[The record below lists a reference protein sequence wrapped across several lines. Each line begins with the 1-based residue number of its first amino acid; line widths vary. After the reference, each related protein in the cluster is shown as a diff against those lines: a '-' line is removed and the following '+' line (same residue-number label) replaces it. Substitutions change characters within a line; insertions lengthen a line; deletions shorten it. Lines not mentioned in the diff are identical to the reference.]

1 MTGDRQKIL
10 VVLKCGPE
18 TRAPERR
25 HRTREN
31 PSSLRESTHFDQQ
44 AETASWGPLPMHH
57 EEKQQD
63 QAEQDEERPRSLR
76 RQAISDALAGVI
88 ENSGVTHETEHQT
101 NLRRWP
107 VSVTLRS

>member
-1 MTGDRQKIL
+1 
-10 VVLKCGPE
+10 
-18 TRAPERR
+18 
-25 HRTREN
+25 
-31 PSSLRESTHFDQQ
+31 
-44 AETASWGPLPMHH
+44 MHH

-107 VSVTLRS
+107 VSVTLRSWAWFIEDAEILPPLRPSHLKHSTIKRSEERRVGKECASTFRYRWSP

>member
-1 MTGDRQKIL
+1 
-10 VVLKCGPE
+10 
-18 TRAPERR
+18 
-25 HRTREN
+25 
-31 PSSLRESTHFDQQ
+31 
-44 AETASWGPLPMHH
+44 MHH

-107 VSVTLRS
+107 VSVTLRSWAWFIEDAEILPPLRPSNLKHSTIKAVHSRSVANVLGQTEYFR